1 MRQLVQRGMQIRA
14 VQALVVVLDDQL
26 PVGFDVVNDALAPA
40 QVFHP
45 PCAELCGK
53 CSQLRRQA
61 AAAFG
66 SRLMNTCPAQVSAA
80 TRLQRVVVLAEV
92 RHFVHVRRAD
102 QASVEVVGPRVI
114 WALDAA
120 AENAIGLGAEPS
132 PAMTADVVERVHAR
146 RAARDDDALAEQL
159 ADDEPSGPIDLFLPS
174 RVNPHAREQPIH
186 LAIEEAAIDVV
197 LGWER
202 PSRCRHDLPRFDTD
216 LVHGVDAAQK

>member
-26 PVGFDVVNDALAPA
+26 PVGLDVVNDALAPA

-45 PCAELCGK
+45 PWAELCGK
-53 CSQLRRQA
+53 CSQLRRQR
-61 AAAFG
+61 G
-66 SRLMNTCPAQVSAA
+66 GVRIKVDEHMPGPGVGGDTIE
-80 TRLQRVVVLAEV
+80 RVVVLAEV

-159 ADDEPSGPIDLFLPS
+159 ADDEPSGPIDLFLSS
-174 RVNPHAREQPIH
+174 RVNPHSREQPIH